1 MEAANFLTTKV
12 ICLMSSGFLIMAV
25 TVVIVKEADDKK
37 KEVGAKEVDKR
48 KGKKHGGQREKK
60 GWI

>member
-1 MEAANFLTTKV
+1 
-12 ICLMSSGFLIMAV
+12 MAV